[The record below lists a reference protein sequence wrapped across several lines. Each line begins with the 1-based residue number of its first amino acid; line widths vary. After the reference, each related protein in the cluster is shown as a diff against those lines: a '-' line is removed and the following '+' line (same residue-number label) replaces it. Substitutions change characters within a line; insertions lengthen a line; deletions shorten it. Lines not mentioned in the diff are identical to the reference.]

1 MKRIKGDVSFVSW
14 YVLCL
19 VLFLIIRISIYY
31 LHQKTMRQLTK
42 GIHDEFLMVLKKLGQ
57 ENDSF
62 LRSLDDWISTALL
75 SYFCIAGCAAIGH
88 HKTLDRTKVRQM
100 G

>member
-1 MKRIKGDVSFVSW
+1 MSCVSC

-31 LHQKTMRQLTK
+31 LHHKTIRQLTER
-42 GIHDEFLMVLKKLGQ
+42 IHSGFLIVLKKPGE

-62 LRSLDDWISTALL
+62 LRSLNDLISTALL
-75 SYFCIAGCAAIGH
+75 SYFCIVVCTAIGH
-88 HKTLDRTKVRQM
+88 HKTLDRTKIRQM